1 MPFHMAEKASCLVT
15 GWRTEKQG
23 LKEASIQVLRSTQCK
38 CKNGKEK
45 HLVQLV
51 SDIFKQPE
59 QIY

>member
-1 MPFHMAEKASCLVT
+1 LVM
-15 GWRTEKQG
+15 GWRTEKHG

-59 QIY
+59 QI